1 MKKIASLLLSFVL
14 LLWAVPGYSQ
24 CSSGSCPIPSYPSY
38 PSYPKLPSYPSVP
51 SYSNPA
57 PQAPSLQVSAEVK
70 EMIIRASVR
79 VKGVISSRLSG
90 YGSGT
95 LFRWPSR
102 AADGAIEESVG
113 VLTAGHVVEDAQQV
127 FIIHQTLGMIP
138 CEVLV
143 FNSEMDYAILE
154 PKEKQGELLKDAVSH
169 YAGNPIPVQL
179 NIVFA
184 GFDSNSTVLV
194 RGGRFTAYAVASG
207 GRIFGSAAAK
217 TILYEGDITEFYSIR
232 GLRPLLGFRSKRGIG
247 APNWMKIVGKA
258 YPGDSGGGLFTTDG
272 RLLGNIWGSDMRNE
286 VVGTWFSPAATELVE
301 KIYVFS
307 WKYRRVPPGSD
318 KPPSVVPDPG
328 PGSGAED
335 KPPSVVPDP
344 GPGSG
349 TEDRPPDRPP
359 DKPSIDN
366 PPQNKPPV
374 TSEPSL
380 AEKVWELL
388 LPTVCVVLF
397 YVSFLVTLGGFYLFK
412 ILWSKKA

>member
-38 PSYPKLPSYPSVP
+38 PKSPSYPSAP

-70 EMIIRASVR
+70 EKIIRASVR

-95 LFRWPSR
+95 LFRWPSK
-102 AADGAIEESVG
+102 AADGVIEESVG
-113 VLTAGHVVEDAQQV
+113 VLTAGHAVEDAQQV

-143 FNSEMDYAILE
+143 FNSEVDYAILE
-154 PKEKQGELLKDAVSH
+154 PKEKQEELLKDAVSH
-169 YAGNPIPVQL
+169 YAGNPIPVQS

-194 RGGRFTAYAVASG
+194 RGGRFMAYAVASG
-207 GRIFGSAAAK
+207 GRIFGSATAK
-217 TILYEGDITEFYSIR
+217 TILYEGDITESYSVR

-247 APNWMKIVGKA
+247 EPNWMRIVGKA

-301 KIYVFS
+301 KICVFS

-335 KPPSVVPDP
+335 KPP
-344 GPGSG
+344 
-349 TEDRPPDRPP
+349 DRPP

-374 TSEPSL
+374 TPEPSL

>member
-38 PSYPKLPSYPSVP
+38 PKSPSYPSAP

-70 EMIIRASVR
+70 EKIIRASVR

-95 LFRWPSR
+95 LFRWPSK
-102 AADGAIEESVG
+102 AADGVIEESVG
-113 VLTAGHVVEDAQQV
+113 VLTAGHAVEDAQQV

-143 FNSEMDYAILE
+143 FNSEVDYAILE
-154 PKEKQGELLKDAVSH
+154 PKEKQEELLKDAVSH
-169 YAGNPIPVQL
+169 YAGNPIPVQS

-194 RGGRFTAYAVASG
+194 RGGRFMAYAVASG
-207 GRIFGSAAAK
+207 GRIFGSATAK
-217 TILYEGDITEFYSIR
+217 TILYEGDITESYSVR

-247 APNWMKIVGKA
+247 EPNWMRIVGKA

-301 KIYVFS
+301 KICVFS

-335 KPPSVVPDP
+335 KPP
-344 GPGSG
+344 
-349 TEDRPPDRPP
+349 DRPP

-374 TSEPSL
+374 TPEPSL
-380 AEKVWELL
+380 SEKVWEFL
-388 LPTVCVVLF
+388 LPTVCVVVF
-397 YVSFLVTLGGFYLFK
+397 WVSFLVTLGGFYLFR
-412 ILWSKKA
+412 ILRLKKV

>member
-1 MKKIASLLLSFVL
+1 
-14 LLWAVPGYSQ
+14 
-24 CSSGSCPIPSYPSY
+24 
-38 PSYPKLPSYPSVP
+38 
-51 SYSNPA
+51 
-57 PQAPSLQVSAEVK
+57 VSAEVK
-70 EMIIRASVR
+70 EKIIRASVR

-95 LFRWPSR
+95 LFRWPSK
-102 AADGAIEESVG
+102 AADGVIEESVG
-113 VLTAGHVVEDAQQV
+113 VLTAGHAVEDAQQV

-143 FNSEMDYAILE
+143 FNSEVDYAILE
-154 PKEKQGELLKDAVSH
+154 PKEKQEELLKDAVSH
-169 YAGNPIPVQL
+169 YAGNPIPVQS

-194 RGGRFTAYAVASG
+194 RGGRFMAYAVASG
-207 GRIFGSAAAK
+207 GRIFGSATAK
-217 TILYEGDITEFYSIR
+217 TILYEGDITESYSIR

-247 APNWMKIVGKA
+247 EPNWMRIVGKA

-301 KIYVFS
+301 KICVFS

-335 KPPSVVPDP
+335 KPP
-344 GPGSG
+344 
-349 TEDRPPDRPP
+349 DRPP

-374 TSEPSL
+374 TPEPSL
-380 AEKVWELL
+380 SEKVWEFL
-388 LPTVCVVLF
+388 LPTVCVVVF
-397 YVSFLVTLGGFYLFK
+397 WVSFLVTLGGFYLFR
-412 ILWSKKA
+412 ILRLKKV

>member
-24 CSSGSCPIPSYPSY
+24 CSSGICPIPSYPKS
-38 PSYPKLPSYPSVP
+38 PSYPSAP

-70 EMIIRASVR
+70 EKIIRASVR

-143 FNSEMDYAILE
+143 FNSEVDYAILE
-154 PKEKQGELLKDAVSH
+154 PKEKQEELLKDAVSH
-169 YAGNPIPVQL
+169 YAGNPIPVQS

-194 RGGRFTAYAVASG
+194 RGGRFMAYAVASG
-207 GRIFGSAAAK
+207 GRIFGSPTAK
-217 TILYEGDITEFYSIR
+217 TILYEGDITEAYSIR

-247 APNWMKIVGKA
+247 EPNWMKIVGKA

-272 RLLGNIWGSDMRNE
+272 RLLGNIWGSDTRNE
-286 VVGTWFSPAATELVE
+286 VVGTWFSPAAHELVE
-301 KIYVFS
+301 KICVFS
-307 WKYRRVPPGSD
+307 WKYRKVPPSTD
-318 KPPSVVPDPG
+318 KPPSTI
-328 PGSGAED
+328 
-335 KPPSVVPDP
+335 PDP

-374 TSEPSL
+374 TPEPSL